1 MTHQAMYY
9 KVVQDNYSCPNGRWY
24 TIKTLDNNSPYPGGP
39 GSCSIAVVVVVV
51 VVAVLVVVPV

>member
-1 MTHQAMYY
+1 MYY
-9 KVVQDNYSCPNGRWY
+9 KVVQDNYSCPNGKWY